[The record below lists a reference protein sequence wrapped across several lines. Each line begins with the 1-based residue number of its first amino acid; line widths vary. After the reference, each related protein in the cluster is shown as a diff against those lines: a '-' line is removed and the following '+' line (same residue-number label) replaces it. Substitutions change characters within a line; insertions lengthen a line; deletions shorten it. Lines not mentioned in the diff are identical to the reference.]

1 MAKKAKDDKKATDDK
16 DAGQPSQDDK
26 ENKSLDVGDTSQ
38 PVAVGDTSQPVA
50 EDVAQVLL
58 CQAVKQKGD
67 FYWKCQCVAKEKAKL
82 FCTDCPPGKQF
93 FCHRCCIL
101 EHDWEGKNRLHSIEA
116 IDPNQ
121 HTSHMADLFDVLLLP
136 IIIFISIRCL
146 GLPEG
151 YNDGIDVCPIVGSV
165 RKTLFHLDAGM
176 VAMSHYWMPRVGYI
190 DLQEQG
196 LAFNCNLE
204 DGYIRLWLDLFVRG
218 IATNTDSLFLL
229 IVTFIRAKL
238 FHAFIVKNL
247 FLPLAVMVHASY
259 SYAIHSLPFPE
270 PVWFRKVSI
279 RVMDR
284 VLPPSKRCPKTFPRS
299 RPAKNFK
306 DSFKYWWDKK
316 GGRVLRKFN
325 WFWDVANA
333 RLSGFSYALL
343 WVPVVLRLTIMLLG
357 TTLTRL
363 TFGIVSR
370 IFLPSSFATYDA
382 NIGGWRSANVDF
394 AQVTEDTFSGY
405 LFKSIALSITQ
416 FLALSVVPSVTQFI
430 LRLTPGFV
438 ISAINLVIRFG
449 VPEVKF
455 LHNFMLEYRIYAL
468 GIPVLLV
475 YYGGKRAIENI
486 IKEQEGAFKKREK
499 DDKDFTSCGI
509 NAEEARPH
517 VSPAAYMKWM
527 PLPPECGGRDH
538 LMTVLG

>member
-1 MAKKAKDDKKATDDK
+1 
-16 DAGQPSQDDK
+16 
-26 ENKSLDVGDTSQ
+26 
-38 PVAVGDTSQPVA
+38 
-50 EDVAQVLL
+50 
-58 CQAVKQKGD
+58 
-67 FYWKCQCVAKEKAKL
+67 
-82 FCTDCPPGKQF
+82 
-93 FCHRCCIL
+93 
-101 EHDWEGKNRLHSIEA
+101 
-116 IDPNQ
+116 
-121 HTSHMADLFDVLLLP
+121 
-136 IIIFISIRCL
+136 
-146 GLPEG
+146 
-151 YNDGIDVCPIVGSV
+151 
-165 RKTLFHLDAGM
+165 
-176 VAMSHYWMPRVGYI
+176 
-190 DLQEQG
+190 
-196 LAFNCNLE
+196 
-204 DGYIRLWLDLFVRG
+204 
-218 IATNTDSLFLL
+218 
-229 IVTFIRAKL
+229 
-238 FHAFIVKNL
+238 
-247 FLPLAVMVHASY
+247 
-259 SYAIHSLPFPE
+259 
-270 PVWFRKVSI
+270 
-279 RVMDR
+279 MDR

-357 TTLTRL
+357 TSLTRL

-394 AQVTEDTFSGY
+394 TQVTEDTFSGY

-455 LHNFMLEYRIYAL
+455 LHNFMLEYRIYAF